1 MKLTGAG
8 REPSDRE
15 ACQAQRWA
23 LGSAR
28 QNSPGPVGER
38 DLEDAEM
45 SVTGCVTAGTER
57 SWTQRL

>member
-15 ACQAQRWA
+15 ACQAQCWA

-28 QNSPGPVGER
+28 QNSLALWGKR
-38 DLEDAEM
+38 DLEGRRD
-45 SVTGCVTAGTER
+45 ER
-57 SWTQRL
+57 HRPV